1 MLDLTKPSQGTA
13 AGIPLC
19 YLLGRISVAHSR
31 SPDDLICECPRAIQ
45 AHCFRYAG
53 INCERPFQIQP
64 PGRASQI
71 CRVQGNPDDIRGNRS
86 RHRNQPP
93 PFARKHR
100 PWWSNHPSNNAVTRS
115 WLAVGYRTS
124 RVDIANERLV
134 FIKVDPR
141 GLHDPSSRVPEK
153 DSGKHPVFGCL
164 AGTVTVAEDLDL
176 TSPAMSEWADM
187 AQRDHCHD

>member
-1 MLDLTKPSQGTA
+1 MSGHSKYSPLEEHLKSAGFREIRMTFGEIEVVIGTSLPPS
-13 AGIPLC
+13 
-19 YLLGRISVAHSR
+19 
-31 SPDDLICECPRAIQ
+31 
-45 AHCFRYAG
+45 
-53 INCERPFQIQP
+53 
-64 PGRASQI
+64 
-71 CRVQGNPDDIRGNRS
+71 
-86 RHRNQPP
+86 
-93 PFARKHR
+93 ARKHR
-100 PWWSNHPSNNAVTRS
+100 PWWSNHPSNNAMTRS
-115 WLAVGYRTS
+115 WLAAGYRTS

-164 AGTVTVAEDLDL
+164 AGTVTVAEDFDL